1 MTSRPYRSGFCSPSN
16 PPDSH
21 ARCDGVYAG
30 AECSC
35 FCHMA
40 PTPVTGAAPQPA
52 DEQLP
57 AREPGFYDDVAE
69 EIYHAD
75 RASLSHSGAKTL
87 LKAPALF
94 RHEQDNPPVY
104 KKAWDYG
111 TAAHAKVLGVGA
123 EIRAIPASSLAKNGA
138 ASTTEAKA
146 FIEKAR
152 KEGAIALKAAEVQQI
167 DDMAEQLAT
176 HALASELL
184 ADGRPEVSAYAP
196 DPETGIM
203 RRCRFD
209 WLGTTVLTDYK
220 SAVSSEPNAFAK
232 AAKDFGYHQQHPWYL
247 DLARDLG
254 HPAEAFAFIVQM
266 KAAPYLVTV
275 VELKEPAVR
284 LGRERNRQALQ
295 IYRDC
300 LDAGTWPG
308 YVPDTEFA
316 RVDLPTYAYYDTEVE
331 TAA

>member
-1 MTSRPYRSGFCSPSN
+1 MTGRPYRSGFCAPSN

-21 ARCDGVYAG
+21 SRCAGVYDQS
-30 AECSC
+30 ECSC
-35 FCHMA
+35 LCHMA
-40 PTPVTGAAPQPA
+40 PTPAASPA
-52 DEQLP
+52 VASATDGG
-57 AREPGFYDDVAE
+57 RDPGFYDDVPE
-69 EIYHAD
+69 ETYHAD

-94 RHEQDNPPVY
+94 RHEQDNPPVF

-111 TAAHAKVLGVGA
+111 SAAHAKVLGVGA
-123 EIRAIPASSLAKNGA
+123 EVRAIPPSSLAKNGA

-146 FIEKAR
+146 FIEQAR
-152 KEGAIALKAAEVQQI
+152 KDGAIALKAAEVQQI

-176 HALASELL
+176 HRLASELL
-184 ADGRPEVSAYAP
+184 SEGQPEVSAYAP
-196 DPETGIM
+196 DPETGIL

-220 SAVSSEPNAFAK
+220 SATSSEPNAFAK
-232 AAKDFGYHQQHPWYL
+232 AAKDFGYHQQHAWYL

-266 KAAPYLVTV
+266 KTAPYIVTV
-275 VELKEPAVR
+275 VELKDPAVR
-284 LGRERNRQALQ
+284 LGRERNHEALQ